1 MPLRVVLTVLVASVL
16 VLVLG
21 GFLLMQQAT
30 IGVIDGKKAAAKIE
44 ARQTINDAQQRLI
57 AADPTGA
64 VAVDNLLLDLATG
77 FASRSGGSERI
88 EMIILAGGQT
98 ITAGNASV
106 VSIPATLVKEVEQ
119 SNDLLIT
126 PTQVVY
132 GDGSTIPGLAAGA
145 SLTLPGTGRYQI
157 YLIFPLTQEVATL
170 GVLKY
175 AVVTTG
181 AILVILLTFI
191 AALVSRQVVAP
202 IRAARRAAE
211 SIASG
216 NLHDRMEV
224 RGRDDLARL
233 ATSMNYMASELEKQ
247 ITTLE
252 ELSAVQQRFV
262 SDVSHELRT
271 PLTTVRMAAEVLHE
285 AREDFDAVAARSAE
299 LMQTELD
306 RFEALLTDLLEIS
319 RFDAGAAVLTVDE
332 VDVRDVV
339 DRVVQASSRLAET
352 YHCEILVHPAERA
365 TAEVDARRIER
376 ILRNLLVNAIEH
388 SEGNP
393 IDILIES
400 DDAAVA
406 VAVRDHGI
414 GFEASQAKQVFHRF
428 WRADPSRA
436 RTVGGTGLGL
446 AIAME
451 DANLHGGWLTAWGR
465 PDMGAQFRLTL
476 PRKAGDI
483 LETSPL
489 PLVPRDVAATLAA
502 RLDPLEPIDP
512 ADGTGSSADTGA
524 DAAACLP
531 VGHHTG
537 RYAMTAPMR
546 LPRAWLIALVGA
558 ALALAGCV
566 TVPTAGP
573 VERISG
579 QQPACQNC
587 VNVEVAPPEA
597 GDDPGQIVEGYLR
610 ATSNFQPG
618 YSVAKQFLSK
628 SAQEKWSPEV
638 GVSVFRPTSQV
649 AIGNNTVR
657 LSGRLVGSL
666 AKDRTFTAR
675 DQELEVNF
683 QLVNENGEW
692 RINNPPGG
700 LHGGRVLVPDVLQG
714 L

>member
-77 FASRSGGSERI
+77 FASRSGGSERV

-126 PTQVVY
+126 PTEVVY
-132 GDGSTIPGLAAGA
+132 DDGGTIPGLAAGA

-175 AVVTTG
+175 AVLTTG

-216 NLHDRMEV
+216 NLHDRMQV

-252 ELSAVQQRFV
+252 ELSRVQQRFV

-332 VDVRDVV
+332 VDIRDVV

-352 YHCEILVHPAERA
+352 YHCEILVHPADSA
-365 TAEVDARRIER
+365 KAEVDARRIER

-489 PLVPRDVAATLAA
+489 PLVPRDTAAAMAA
-502 RLDPLEPIDP
+502 RLDPLNPIEAAGGPGSPDDDTAADATEFP
-512 ADGTGSSADTGA
+512 ARSGSAPVGTG
-524 DAAACLP
+524 
-531 VGHHTG
+531 
-537 RYAMTAPMR
+537 
-546 LPRAWLIALVGA
+546 
-558 ALALAGCV
+558 
-566 TVPTAGP
+566 
-573 VERISG
+573 
-579 QQPACQNC
+579 
-587 VNVEVAPPEA
+587 
-597 GDDPGQIVEGYLR
+597 
-610 ATSNFQPG
+610 
-618 YSVAKQFLSK
+618 
-628 SAQEKWSPEV
+628 
-638 GVSVFRPTSQV
+638 
-649 AIGNNTVR
+649 
-657 LSGRLVGSL
+657 
-666 AKDRTFTAR
+666 
-675 DQELEVNF
+675 
-683 QLVNENGEW
+683 
-692 RINNPPGG
+692 
-700 LHGGRVLVPDVLQG
+700 
-714 L
+714 